1 MRKLLWILSGLV
13 LLVVGVVVAL
23 LFFVDVNRYRP
34 QIQTELQKATGRTV
48 SLGKM
53 DLQIFPLRFRVEN
66 AVIADD
72 AAFPGGRPFVEVG
85 ELRVAAA
92 LWPLLNGDVE
102 VSTVELRQPHIE
114 LIRNADGDWN
124 FASLGKPVANQGP
137 TSPAAPAPAPAPSG
151 PVPAP
156 TTPAGPRPFQLEA
169 LLVEDGQVAVTDLK
183 SGTPR
188 AVYDH
193 IELVLKNIS
202 ATSAMDINA
211 AVHLPGSGKQE
222 LRLVGTG
229 GPLAADPIATPF
241 DGALELNQASLSGLQ
256 KFLNGGALAG
266 YEFTA
271 TGRTDLKNSN
281 DGFHAA
287 GQLDLADPMVKGI
300 KLGFPVAAKFDMN
313 GDIATREFKISQGEL
328 RLGPTPVTV
337 SGVINTAG
345 AETRLDLRL
354 STGEATIAELARL
367 AGAFGVAFNP
377 GMQVVGKLNAN
388 LSARGVASHPE
399 LNGQIHAYDLEIT
412 GAGTPQ
418 PVHIKDIQVDL
429 SPDALRAGEFTAT
442 TGSTTVR
449 ARGSLSQYTDA
460 SPIVDVRL
468 AAPAAQL
475 GELLA
480 IARAIGL
487 GFAEGMDG
495 SGPASLNL
503 AIQGP
508 VKQPALLQMS
518 GKGELAGT
526 TLKLAAF
533 TKPIQVRSGTLV
545 FSRNSMSL
553 TNAQGAIGATNAS
566 GQLTLRN
573 FAAGQLPEVAFSLS
587 ADRFDVMEF
596 RSLLATPPVP
606 AASAMR
612 FQIIP
617 QVFAA
622 APPTES
628 LPMRLTGK
636 GDLSVGT
643 VLYDQLQMTNA
654 RATAVFDHG
663 IVRLQPFTAQV
674 AEGTQTGSIVV
685 DLHPAVPTYT
695 VQGKLANIDSN
706 KFLTAL
712 SGMKD
717 RLYGILG
724 TNADVAFTAAS
735 STDAAKS
742 LNGRMDLNLND
753 GRLEGLSILEKLA
766 SIGKFVNAPNQPS
779 FTKIQKLTGN
789 FDIKNGVATT
799 DNLNAAIDGG
809 TVAAKGS
816 IDLSAQTLNMQVV
829 AVLSK
834 DFSDSVGGNQIG
846 GYLATA
852 LANNKGELVMPV
864 LITGTLAAPKVSP
877 DMKTIAKMKL
887 DNLLP
892 ALGKDG
898 NLTGSILDAVIGK
911 KQPAQGQGQPGQ
923 PKKSGGQQV
932 LQDILGALGGKSG
945 QTQTTP
951 KQPPPAQPND
961 GDIPDPSKP
970 KSKTTQPAPKK
981 EPPPEDA
988 IPDPSKPKL
997 FA

>member
-1 MRKLLWILSGLV
+1 MRKLLWIFSGLV
-13 LLVVGVVVAL
+13 LLVVGVAVAL
-23 LFFVDVNRYRP
+23 LLFVDVNRYRP
-34 QIQTELQKATGRTV
+34 RIQAELQKATGRAV

-92 LWPLLNGDVE
+92 LWPLLNGRVE
-102 VSTVELRQPHIE
+102 VSTVELHQPHIE
-114 LIRNADGDWN
+114 LIRNANGEWN
-124 FASLGKPVANQGP
+124 FASLGKLAPSRDPSPPSVSSP
-137 TSPAAPAPAPAPSG
+137 TPAPPPAPAS
-151 PVPAP
+151 
-156 TTPAGPRPFQLEA
+156 RPFQLEA
-169 LLVEDGQVAVTDLK
+169 LLVEDGQVAVTDLR

-188 AVYDH
+188 TVYDH

-202 ATSAMDINA
+202 STSAMDINA
-211 AVHLPGSGKQE
+211 AVHLPGIGKQAV
-222 LRLVGTG
+222 RLAGKG
-229 GPLAADPIATPF
+229 GPLTADPIATPF
-241 DGALELNQASLSGLQ
+241 DGALELDQASLSGLQ
-256 KFLNGGALAG
+256 KFLNQDALQG

-271 TGRTDLKNSN
+271 TGRTELVNTKS
-281 DGFHAA
+281 GLHAA
-287 GQLDLADPMVKGI
+287 GQLDLADTTVRGT
-300 KLGFPVAAKFDMN
+300 KLGFPVTAAFNFN
-313 GDIATREFKISQGEL
+313 GDIDSGTYTINQAALK
-328 RLGPTPVTV
+328 LGSTPVTV
-337 SGVINTAG
+337 AG
-345 AETRLDLRL
+345 TITTKDPGPRLDLRI
-354 STGEATIAELARL
+354 STGETTIAELARL
-367 AGAFGVAFNP
+367 AGAFGVAFDP
-377 GMQVVGKLNAN
+377 GMQVSGRLSAD
-388 LSARGVASHPE
+388 LSARGAASHPE
-399 LNGQIHAYDLEIT
+399 LDGKIHAFDLAIT

-418 PVHIKDIQVDL
+418 PVRIKDVQVEL
-429 SPDALRAGEFTAT
+429 SPETLSAGEFTAT

-449 ARGSLSQYTDA
+449 ASGSLSQYTGS
-460 SPIVDVRL
+460 SPIVDARL
-468 AAPAAQL
+468 SAPSAQL

-487 GFAEGMDG
+487 AFAEGMDG
-495 SGPASLNL
+495 SGPASLDL
-503 AIQGP
+503 AVRGP

-533 TKPIQVRSGTLV
+533 TKPVQVRSGTLV
-545 FSRNSMSL
+545 FSQNSMTL
-553 TNAQGAIGATNAS
+553 TNAKAMLGTTNAS

-606 AASAMR
+606 AASANR
-612 FQIIP
+612 LQFIP

-622 APPTES
+622 APPPES
-628 LPMRLTGK
+628 LLMRLTGK
-636 GDLSVGT
+636 GDLSVST
-643 VLYDQLQMTNA
+643 VLYDQLRMTNA
-654 RATAVFDHG
+654 NATAVFDHG

-674 AEGTQTGSIVV
+674 ADGAQTGSIVV

-742 LNGRMDLNLND
+742 LNGKMDLNLND

-766 SIGKFVNAPNQPS
+766 SIGRFVNAPNQPS

-816 IDLSAQTLNMQVV
+816 IDLAAQTLNMQVV

-852 LANNKGELVMPV
+852 LANSKGELVMPV
-864 LITGTLAAPKVSP
+864 FITGSLAAPKVAP
-877 DMKTIAKMKL
+877 DLKTIAKMKL

-911 KQPAQGQGQPGQ
+911 KQPAQGQGRPDQ

-932 LQDILGALGGKSG
+932 LQDILGALGGRSG
-945 QTQTTP
+945 QSQTAP
-951 KQPPPAQPND
+951 KQPPPAQPGD

-970 KSKTTQPAPKK
+970 KSKASQPAPKK

-997 FA
+997 LV